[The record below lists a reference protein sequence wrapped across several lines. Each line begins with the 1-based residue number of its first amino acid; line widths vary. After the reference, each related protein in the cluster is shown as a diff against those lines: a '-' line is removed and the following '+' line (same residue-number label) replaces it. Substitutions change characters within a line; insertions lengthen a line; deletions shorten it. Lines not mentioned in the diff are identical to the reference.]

1 MATLNLIIK
10 TEGTEQALK
19 AVNELEKGLKSISQ
33 TKVDFKLDKATAD
46 AYSKMGAGL
55 QKYAS
60 MLSKVATEA
69 EKTSR
74 AETAHKTAIENK
86 KTALVKL
93 ETQHEKTRTASQN
106 LATAEKNLEVQ
117 QEKTAT
123 AAKNVEA
130 AEKNL
135 EVQQEKTRTATVR
148 KETADKNLE
157 IQEEKTR
164 GAVVR
169 ASNAMRNQAKDAEQS
184 GTAIQRFSEKF
195 TEFLH
200 SARNV
205 AYRRIASGVY
215 SFITSSISEAMET
228 MKNVDTQL
236 TNIQKVSSLSK
247 DEIRALGNEAYATA
261 SKYGVSAEEY
271 LSAVYTF
278 QKAGLGDSASQLG
291 ELATKTMLVGDT
303 TADVATKFLIASN
316 AAWEM
321 NGSMEALSK
330 IVDEADY
337 INNTYATSLDKLST
351 GMPIVA
357 SVAAQAGM
365 SAEET
370 MAALGTITS
379 VTQESGTKAAT
390 ALRALILN
398 ILGETGTYIDE
409 TGEEFEV
416 TEESVKSLRGMME
429 KYAGDALRAAEAT
442 GELINPLEAIR
453 ALSKAIQNGDANPT
467 EIFEILS
474 GMGGKLRTNQ
484 LTALVENVDL
494 LDQMLAGMGES
505 AGTAD
510 HEISIMLS
518 SWESKTQILKN
529 TWAEFVSHL
538 IDTDMIKSG
547 LDLVTLAVEG
557 LDTGLGRLA
566 VTGGAVLA
574 AFALFGPV
582 GTIAAAAVAGLLLI
596 AGAAQESKLRFE
608 EATVAVTKLKDALD
622 SGDKTIKE
630 TNETTAATAA
640 IAETY
645 IRSLEG
651 MTEGSDEY
659 KHTLEKIVKLV
670 PELND
675 LIDVE
680 NGRLL
685 TNTDNLIANTEAWK
699 ENARVKAYQS
709 AIEDAQAAVINA
721 EIELEVNKL
730 ELADAEKVI
739 KRVEELHAII
749 EKDIDEA
756 YDKYAAA
763 GGVGSPEDYR
773 RADFNE
779 LQAEYDALISSGAY
793 AEATVAKSTAEKAIE
808 EAEKTLADA
817 QERIGRLEEA
827 LGIVQEKADAAN
839 EKATKPEKSS
849 PVTSPIKEQEQASE
863 KASMWASVFAKNAET
878 GAKAM
883 SEAADSAEKLASTGA
898 EVSVDSS
905 SVEEAADEVEEASA
919 RATNAER
926 KYRAHRDTLRQEMV
940 EARQETVSDT
950 ENMMDEVADAL
961 DDGASEAESA
971 AKTAGGEIG
980 RGIGDG
986 IILQSDYIK
995 NAISRTF
1002 SIAKSF
1008 IDGLVAAGA
1017 VSYHPSGQS
1026 WYIDRN
1032 GNRVSY
1038 AAGTT
1043 SAKGG
1048 PTLVNELGPELISEN
1063 GRAYIANGGKPAV
1076 VNLQKG
1082 ALVLTA
1088 AETKDAF
1095 ASGSGASVSSI
1106 GNGDIEVPSLPITI
1120 PNPVHLDPETGDIT
1134 VDLPTPVTDGR
1145 GGGGD
1150 KRGGGKK
1157 KKKKSGPNF
1166 SKLESELA
1174 KFLGEIDAKVELA
1187 ENEGDWEQVVRLYE
1201 QAQEEIAKLV
1211 EAYRKAG
1218 YADDS
1223 PEIIALLNKNY
1234 DYAEKQLDVYQ
1245 DRWDELISTL
1255 ESQDKAEKLAK
1266 QLEEKRLAVEEARLA
1281 LENAQNQRNV
1291 RVFNAQTGQWEWIA
1305 NQKTIDSAQE
1315 SLAKA
1320 EEAYQNEVRS
1330 QAIEELKAL
1339 RDTVTDLNDVVLG
1352 PALAAVATMG
1362 EDSAEFQAFARA
1374 LDAVYGVGSFLAS
1387 TEGSESVIPTVDS
1400 HDTTYSFGGITLTE
1414 EQASSMSLAEL
1425 AQMLQVLSIT

>member
-1 MATLNLIIK
+1 MATLTLNIQ
-10 TEGTEQALK
+10 TTGTEKALE
-19 AVNELEKGLKSISQ
+19 AVEKLNTGLKEISK

-46 AYSKMGAGL
+46 AYAKMGDGL
-55 QKYAS
+55 KKYAS
-60 MLSKVATEA
+60 MLSKVSTEA
-69 EKTSR
+69 EKTAR

-93 ETQHEKTRTASQN
+93 ETQHEKTRTATQN
-106 LATAEKNLEVQ
+106 LATANKNLEVQ

-123 AAKNVEA
+123 AAKNAEA

-135 EVQQEKTRTATVR
+135 ETQQEKTRTATVR

-169 ASNAMRNQAKDAEQS
+169 ATGAMREQGNAADNAGS
-184 GTAIQRFSEKF
+184 KVSAFSKKLVD
-195 TEFLH
+195 FLH
-200 SARNV
+200 STRTLF
-205 AYRRIASGVY
+205 YKRIASALY
-215 SFITSSISEAMET
+215 STITSSIKDALDT
-228 MKNVDTQL
+228 MKEVDTQL
-236 TNIQKVSSLSK
+236 TNIQKVSNMSAA
-247 DEIRALGNEAYATA
+247 EIKALGNEAYATA
-261 SKYGVSAEEY
+261 SKYGVAADEY

-303 TADVATKFLIASN
+303 TADVASKFLIASN
-316 AAWEM
+316 AAWQLE
-321 NGSMEALSK
+321 GSMSALSK

-337 INNTYATSLDKLST
+337 INNNYATSLDKLST

-409 TGEEFEV
+409 TGEEFKV
-416 TEESVKSLRGMME
+416 TEESVKTLRGMME
-429 KYAGDALRAAEAT
+429 KYAKDVLDAAKAT
-442 GELINPLEAIR
+442 GELVNPLEAIR
-453 ALSKAIQNGDANPT
+453 AIAKAAENSDANKT
-467 EIFEILS
+467 EIFQILS

-494 LDQMLAGMGES
+494 LDQMLAGMGKA

-510 HEISIMLS
+510 SEISVMLS

-529 TWAEFVSHL
+529 TWTEFVSHL
-538 IDTDMIKSG
+538 IETDAIKNG
-547 LDLVTLAVEG
+547 LDLVTTSIDG
-557 LDTGLGRLA
+557 LDTVAGKVVVSIGALAAGLMLLGPA
-566 VTGGAVLA
+566 GVIVGAV
-574 AFALFGPV
+574 
-582 GTIAAAAVAGLLLI
+582 VAGLLLI
-596 AGAAQESKLRFE
+596 IGK
-608 EATVAVTKLKDALD
+608 
-622 SGDKTIKE
+622 
-630 TNETTAATAA
+630 
-640 IAETY
+640 
-645 IRSLEG
+645 
-651 MTEGSDEY
+651 
-659 KHTLEKIVKLV
+659 TLEAKKAYNEASESLHNLQKTMESQQKAVDDSILKTKGTVEVVKAYAERLDELDAQTKKTNDEQEEYHSILESLVKLV
-670 PELND
+670 PTLSGVIDLEND
-675 LIDVE
+675 TIKGGTEAIL
-680 NGRLL
+680 
-685 TNTDNLIANTEAWK
+685 ANTEAWQK
-699 ENARVKAYQS
+699 NAEAQIYAAAS
-709 AIEDAQAAVINA
+709 AEIAAAKLEA
-721 EIELEVNKL
+721 EIEAKANENKMAAVKPIIDRYE
-730 ELADAEKVI
+730 ELFDYISNATVDPETGLFSDEYYEKYNEWLTMLQSGEYEKAKQEYDAAEKALKEAKDAVA
-739 KRVEELHAII
+739 EAN
-749 EKDIDEA
+749 EKLTALKD
-756 YDKYAAA
+756 
-763 GGVGSPEDYR
+763 
-773 RADFNE
+773 
-779 LQAEYDALISSGAY
+779 LQAE
-793 AEATVAKSTAEKAIE
+793 AEAGLPEQKKAPKASPVKEQAE
-808 EAEKTLADA
+808 
-817 QERIGRLEEA
+817 
-827 LGIVQEKADAAN
+827 AN
-839 EKATKPEKSS
+839 EKA
-849 PVTSPIKEQEQASE
+849 AF
-863 KASMWASVFAKNAET
+863 WAGVFAKNAEA
-878 GAKAM
+878 GAEAM
-883 SEAADSAEKLASTGA
+883 EEATEAANTLASSDTSVSVDTSDLDEAADDAEDA
-898 EVSVDSS
+898 V
-905 SVEEAADEVEEASA
+905 A
-919 RATNAER
+919 RVGGAER
-926 KYRAHRDTLRQEMV
+926 KYRAHRDTLRQEMQQSGQ
-940 EARQETVSDT
+940 EAVAET
-950 ENMMDEVADAL
+950 ENMMDDVADAL

-1032 GNRVSY
+1032 GNKVSY

-1076 VNLQKG
+1076 VNLKKG
-1082 ALVLTA
+1082 AVVLTA
-1088 AETKDAF
+1088 SETNQALKA
-1095 ASGSGASVSSI
+1095 GGVSANSLDSI
-1106 GNGDIEVPSLPITI
+1106 WGDNPPPATPPALPITI

-1145 GGGGD
+1145 GGGGGS
-1150 KRGGGKK
+1150 GGGKK

-1174 KFLGEIDAKVELA
+1174 KFLSEIDAKVELA

-1339 RDTVTDLNDVVLG
+1339 RDTVTDLNDVILG